1 MLSGECDGAGF
12 GVLRNTGF
20 VRPVEMSYTDCD
32 ANINNNVLGSMSM
45 KISFLVNVCAVFALT
60 TGFAD
65 QVEAATITE
74 NHSIAVLSQSCSVS
88 GQGGSSSL
96 NNLSTGCSSTL
107 SEGTFSA
114 SASAAATYDILR
126 ASASVGFSEVR
137 PTSAPGSLLATVTAR
152 AEYEDMVTIDIPG
165 REGDLVDLAFTT
177 ALSGTTS
184 ASTPDSWLYTEGK
197 GGLQVRV
204 NGWNVV
210 VTQTSTSSGTPTDF
224 NFNPGLVSITL
235 GTPFSVTADLSASAK
250 IQKIANGFLTY
261 SGEGLANFGNSGGI
275 TSFELFESGSETLIS
290 SWDLTS
296 ESGEFGFYSAVP
308 IPAAVWLFGS
318 GLLGLVGLARRKKA

>member
-1 MLSGECDGAGF
+1 
-12 GVLRNTGF
+12 
-20 VRPVEMSYTDCD
+20 
-32 ANINNNVLGSMSM
+32 M

-184 ASTPDSWLYTEGK
+184 ASTPDSWVYAEGT

-204 NGWNVV
+204 NGWSVV
-210 VTQTSTSSGTPTDF
+210 VSQKSTTSSTPTPPF
-224 NFNPGLVSITL
+224 NSNPGRVPITL
-235 GTPFSVTADLSASAK
+235 GTPFRVTADLSASAR
-250 IQKIANGFLTY
+250 IQKTISGFLTY
-261 SGEGLANFGNSGGI
+261 SGEGLASFGNSGGI
-275 TSFELFESGSETLIS
+275 TSFELFESESETLIS

-318 GLLGLVGLARRKKA
+318 GLIGLVGMARRKNSA